1 MHHYESMQYL
11 NTVYP
16 ERHDVVK
23 DVDDRMKCENVG
35 KYMTFSDYSQKINPA
50 LRYIIS
56 QLHGRQ
62 MVCIILSLSNHIRTD
77 IPIKEIK
84 TPGSIL

>member
-16 ERHDVVK
+16 EIHDAVK
-23 DVDDRMKCENVG
+23 DVDDRMKYKNVG
-35 KYMTFSDYSQKINPA
+35 KYMTFSDNTKKNAI
-50 LRYIIS
+50 RYIIS

-62 MVCIILSLSNHIRTD
+62 IV
-77 IPIKEIK
+77 
-84 TPGSIL
+84 

>member
-23 DVDDRMKCENVG
+23 DVDDRMKCENVV
-35 KYMTFSDYSQKINPA
+35 KYMTFSHNSK
-50 LRYIIS
+50 RKKK
-56 QLHGRQ
+56 
-62 MVCIILSLSNHIRTD
+62 VCYTIHHITV
-77 IPIKEIK
+77 
-84 TPGSIL
+84 TW

>member
-23 DVDDRMKCENVG
+23 DVDDRMKYKNVG
-35 KYMTFSDYSQKINPA
+35 KYMTFSDN
-50 LRYIIS
+50 
-56 QLHGRQ
+56 
-62 MVCIILSLSNHIRTD
+62 
-77 IPIKEIK
+77 
-84 TPGSIL
+84 